1 MEADVAI
8 SHKMTINKNGLQRT
22 GIKCRKTVNK
32 LCKTIKV

>member
-22 GIKCRKTVNK
+22 DIKCRKTVNK
-32 LCKTIKV
+32 FCKPIKV